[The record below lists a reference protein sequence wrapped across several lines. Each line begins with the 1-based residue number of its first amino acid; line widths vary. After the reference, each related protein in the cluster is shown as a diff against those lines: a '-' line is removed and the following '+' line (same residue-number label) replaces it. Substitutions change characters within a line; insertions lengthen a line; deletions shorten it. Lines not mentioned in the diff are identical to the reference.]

1 LSRYRKVDP
10 RIWNDEKFR
19 SLPDNGKLVFFM
31 LLTHPSMTALGAMRA
46 TVSGLAEELGWER
59 EAFAEAF
66 AEALRQGMAEHDPK
80 ACLIA
85 IPKFIRYNPPESPNV
100 VKAWAGAVD
109 LLPECA
115 LKTTVLHRAKAH
127 TEGMAEG
134 FAKAFAEAFAKA
146 MPKGMPN
153 QEQEQEQKK
162 KPPVVPQ
169 GGQTEQPEIPCP
181 YAQIV
186 ALYHEHL
193 PSLPRAK
200 VTTAPRQ
207 RGMRSFWGWLLGST
221 KADGSRRATTADEAL
236 RWIAGYFAQASEND
250 FLMGRT
256 PRSAEHAGWR
266 CDIDFLMTP
275 KGIKQVVERTKD
287 AA

>member
-1 LSRYRKVDP
+1 MRMDLRNHPKVVRMASALKADRLRVIGGLWAVWCVFDMHSPDGLLEGYTLQTVDDDLGWRGFGAAMQAVGWLIEDESGLQMP
-10 RIWNDEKFR
+10 RFDEH
-19 SLPDNGKLVFFM
+19 NGKSAKRRSQETERKRDGRKADKSPQDERKLSASNADKQQ
-31 LLTHPSMTALGAMRA
+31 TK
-46 TVSGLAEELGWER
+46 SGLEEE
-59 EAFAEAF
+59 EEV
-66 AEALRQGMAEHDPK
+66 
-80 ACLIA
+80 I
-85 IPKFIRYNPPESPNV
+85 
-100 VKAWAGAVD
+100 
-109 LLPECA
+109 
-115 LKTTVLHRAKAH
+115 
-127 TEGMAEG
+127 
-134 FAKAFAEAFAKA
+134 
-146 MPKGMPN
+146 
-153 QEQEQEQKK
+153 
-162 KPPVVPQ
+162 PPVVPR
-169 GGQTEQPEIPCP
+169 GGQIEQPEIPCP

-236 RWIAGYFAQASEND
+236 QWIAGYFAQASEND